1 MFESLN
7 FFGPK
12 KSYVPGTLFFN
23 MWYKVKVKANVKAN
37 RIIKDNQLAVIY
49 YVSAHYLCIWS
60 WSKANYESKQ
70 KLNENLQ

>member
-49 YVSAHYLCIWS
+49 YVSAHLCIWS
-60 WSKANYESKQ
+60 QANYESKQ